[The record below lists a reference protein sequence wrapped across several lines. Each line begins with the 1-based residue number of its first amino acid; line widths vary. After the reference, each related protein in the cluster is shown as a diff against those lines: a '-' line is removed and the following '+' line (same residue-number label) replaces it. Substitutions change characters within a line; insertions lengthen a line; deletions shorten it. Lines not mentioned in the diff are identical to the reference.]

1 MFNLQVNII
10 FLTIK
15 LLFLLQ
21 FQLYILTV
29 LTDEKSSEV
38 CIRTPKLLD
47 ISTEAVN
54 SSPLGNA

>member
-1 MFNLQVNII
+1 MFILQVNII

-21 FQLYILTV
+21 FQLHIF
-29 LTDEKSSEV
+29 TDEKSSEV